1 MTAWPLAAIDSGCLT
16 WVCLQSLGVSREMQA
31 AGYGLM
37 CVGYAKSDLE
47 LELVEEDE
55 VYDQQFGQYFAQL
68 ATDPNNRASIARDD
82 FALELADM
90 DE

>member
-1 MTAWPLAAIDSGCLT
+1 M
-16 WVCLQSLGVSREMQA
+16 LQSLGVSKEMQQ

-37 CVGYAKSDLE
+37 CVGYPKTDLV
-47 LELVEEDE
+47 LEKVEEDE
-55 VYDQQFGQYFAQL
+55 VYDKQFGQYFAKF
-68 ATDPNNRASIARDD
+68 ATDPNDRNNISRDD

>member
-1 MTAWPLAAIDSGCLT
+1 MDAPG
-16 WVCLQSLGVSREMQA
+16 CLQSLGVSQEMKE

-37 CVGYAKSDLE
+37 CVGYAMTDLE
-47 LELVEEDE
+47 LETVDEDE
-55 VYDQQFGQYFAQL
+55 VYDQQFGQYFAQF
-68 ATDPNNRASIARDD
+68 ATDPNNRSSIARDD